1 MTATA
6 ALPAELLPHWLRDP
20 QPVVGGAL
28 VFVLAVLATAAVRY
42 GLTRTLDRGE
52 ADRTVGRRLGRFLG
66 LIVFIAG
73 TIYALGVAGVQVGPL
88 LGALGVGGIAVAFA
102 AQDIL
107 QNFVAGLLI
116 QVRRPFRVGDQ
127 ITSLDFDGVVQD
139 IDLRAVRLLTFDGLD
154 VVLPAA
160 EVLKAPITNHTRTPH
175 RRTTL
180 EVGVAYDTDLETA
193 RRVILDTV
201 PGVAGVEARPE
212 PQALVSEFADSAITI
227 DVMYWHRSEIAV
239 LRQVRNDVAI
249 AIKRRLDAHG
259 IEIAFPQRTVWL
271 RRED

>member
-1 MTATA
+1 MPATA
-6 ALPAELLPHWLRDP
+6 AIPAELLPSWLRDP
-20 QPVVGGAL
+20 QPLVAGGLTFAL
-28 VFVLAVLATAAVRY
+28 VVIATVLIRH
-42 GLTRTLDRGE
+42 GLIKALDRGE
-52 ADRTVGRRLGRFLG
+52 TDRTVGRRLGRFVG
-66 LIVFIAG
+66 LVVFVAG
-73 TIYALGVAGVQVGPL
+73 TVWALSVAGVKVGPL

-107 QNFVAGLLI
+107 QNFVAGVLI
-116 QVRRPFRVGDQ
+116 QLRRPFRVGDQ
-127 ITSLDFDGVVQD
+127 VTSLEFDGIVQD

-160 EVLKAPITNHTRTPH
+160 EVLKAPITNHTRTPN

-193 RRVILDTV
+193 RRVILETV
-201 PGVAGVEARPE
+201 PGVAGVETSPA

>member
-1 MTATA
+1 M
-6 ALPAELLPHWLRDP
+6 
-20 QPVVGGAL
+20 
-28 VFVLAVLATAAVRY
+28 
-42 GLTRTLDRGE
+42 
-52 ADRTVGRRLGRFLG
+52 
-66 LIVFIAG
+66 
-73 TIYALGVAGVQVGPL
+73 
-88 LGALGVGGIAVAFA
+88 
-102 AQDIL
+102 
-107 QNFVAGLLI
+107 LI
-116 QVRRPFRVGDQ
+116 QLRRPFRVGDQ
-127 ITSLDFDGVVQD
+127 VTSLEFDGIVQD

-160 EVLKAPITNHTRTPH
+160 EVLKAPITNHTRTPN

-193 RRVILDTV
+193 RRVILETV
-201 PGVAGVEARPE
+201 PGVAGVETSPA